1 MTSNRN
7 SGVGHGSGGSPQS
20 SFEEMYYEME
30 VDEIE
35 REAELNEPSLYAPSP
50 KHDENHGWGSV
61 NPIKSQKEGQ
71 RLLDEAFWDE
81 RQAYNVTDEGKIVKF
96 QPSGTSNNEYHS
108 YEVSKP
114 RDIPSGILKQ
124 FHSAGK
130 ITRSEYNKLRKGKR
144 K

>member
-7 SGVGHGSGGSPQS
+7 SGVGHGSGGAPQS
-20 SFEEMYYEME
+20 FLEEMYYELE

-35 REAELNEPSLYAPSP
+35 RTADLNKSSFYAPSP
-50 KHDENHGWGSV
+50 KHDENRGWGSV
-61 NPIKSQKEGQ
+61 NPVKSQQEGQ
-71 RLLDEAFWDE
+71 RLLNEAFWDG
-81 RQAYNVTDEGKIVKF
+81 RQAYNVTDESKIVKF

-114 RDIPSGILKQ
+114 RDIPSSILKQ
-124 FHSAGK
+124 FLNAGK
-130 ITRSEYNKLRKGKR
+130 ISKSEYNKLRKGKR